1 MGMYEGIEGRI
12 FDEVMKQQFNVPIG
26 EDVKFGDVE
35 SM

>member
-12 FDEVMKQQFNVPIG
+12 FDEVMKQQSIG
-26 EDVKFGDVE
+26 EEVKFRDVE